1 MFAFCNSPEK
11 RRVSCF
17 QLETCMQASMLDLVE
32 VAVSNAGEGQT
43 HLCLYRMTRVGQ
55 RGTHDLKCVWQK

>member
-1 MFAFCNSPEK
+1 MFAFRNSPEK

-17 QLETCMQASMLDLVE
+17 QLETCMQASMLVE

-43 HLCLYRMTRVGQ
+43 HLCLYRITRVGQ
-55 RGTHDLKCVWQK
+55 RGMHDLKCVW